1 MSQAL
6 DDTETQ
12 RLANEALEVYKQNE
26 LDKAMDIVRKL
37 EPSDPIRTKLNQSV
51 CLYYKTFCKDP
62 FVLLSTVATLN
73 GKNENAETFAR
84 CSELSP
90 WFSENPPFEFAYAV
104 FNEAVLSYQLH
115 FWKRSCELLETLYSH
130 IGAFD
135 DALVFRIWLLLFDVY
150 MRLGCSDK
158 AAIVF
163 GFLERTFPSV
173 SDPEDS
179 KVGNL
184 DISGSPYRIMK
195 SLFSAY
201 PSFLVN
207 REKEDLQLLV
217 SYYRARL
224 YLNLRSYKL
233 FKKEIKSLSS
243 NCESSDKS
251 LLLSSLLKV
260 RYEMQRGNPR
270 KALKLASNI
279 PNDELESFP
288 SLKCIFLNNIG
299 CIHIKLGRQN
309 LAVSYLCLAQ
319 KQLDNIVYE
328 NDKNENEVRS
338 VPHLSLN
345 YSGIIAYNM
354 GLSFLVLGEYERAA
368 HAFWKCA
375 ETFVTNARLWIRLAE
390 CCVGFDA
397 QMECERESRQV
408 NDLVERVVGKGS
420 KRRIVIHSPCT
431 RNNQIFD
438 DEECKNGMQRSL
450 LSLQYGA
457 ECARTALYLL
467 NKKPTR
473 PNMTATTSQV
483 GEHRDSV
490 VEHTASS
497 SSDATI
503 APGGTKHHLEMS
515 ENDIEDH
522 QMEEGKESSR
532 RSNDNGLEKFKDWQ
546 TENDGTKSLH
556 EITRSTT
563 TATTSQPTAS
573 KAITGTSSNHDNEE
587 LLIRESALALLCYCC
602 LSTCPEEA
610 LQTAKELMQMSHVSP
625 EILFLA
631 HLYAVEALC
640 ALGRPDEALEVLSPQ
655 ILEIIEKC
663 SNVNRAVGEVNI
675 HSWSHSGTEMS
686 TGTNSAVASSWNSN
700 SDSIRPNLESNP
712 SSFTDSSS
720 NHIFHGVSLPNYP
733 SSVSR
738 GGIISRGAIGITG
751 TAAFYVNLSSVCV
764 LKNKLGEAAAAI
776 TRALSLMPRSSAA
789 LLMSTYIKIRE
800 GDLEGA
806 KDILKCHRVTSG
818 FQSLQA

>member
-1 MSQAL
+1 MLQVS

-12 RLANEALEVYKQNE
+12 HIADESFEAYRNSE
-26 LDKAMDIVRKL
+26 LDKAIDIVRKL
-37 EPSDPIRTKLNQSV
+37 ESSDPIRTKLNYSV
-51 CLYYKTFCKDP
+51 CLYYKELCKDP
-62 FVLLSTVATLN
+62 FVVLNTVAALN
-73 GKNENAETFAR
+73 GKKEMTDMSLR
-84 CSELSP
+84 STELSP
-90 WFSENPPFEFAYAV
+90 WFSENPPFELAYAV
-104 FNEAVLSYQLH
+104 FNEAVISYQLH

-135 DALVFRIWLLLFDVY
+135 DALVFRVWLLLFDVY

-163 GFLERTFPSV
+163 GFLERTFPSI
-173 SDPEDS
+173 SDPEDG
-179 KVGNL
+179 KDDNL
-184 DISGSPYRIMK
+184 EVDGSPNLIVK

-207 REKEDLQLLV
+207 RDKEDLQLLL

-233 FKKEIKSLSS
+233 FKKEIKSLISS
-243 NCESSDKS
+243 CEASEKS
-251 LLLSSLLKV
+251 LVPPLLLKV

-270 KALKLASNI
+270 KALKLASSI
-279 PNDELESFP
+279 PDNDLEYFP
-288 SLKCIFLNNIG
+288 SMKCILLNNIG

-309 LAVSYLCLAQ
+309 LAISYLSLAE
-319 KQLDNIVYE
+319 KQLDSTVYE
-328 NDKNENEVRS
+328 DNKDKKEIR
-338 VPHLSLN
+338 
-345 YSGIIAYNM
+345 
-354 GLSFLVLGEYERAA
+354 FLVLGEYEHAA

-375 ETFVTNARLWIRLAE
+375 ETFMTNARLWVRLAE

-397 QMECERESRQV
+397 QMECEKESKQV
-408 NDLVERVVGKGS
+408 NDLVEQVVGKGS
-420 KRRIVIHSPCT
+420 RRRIVIHSPCT
-431 RNNQIFD
+431 RNKEVV
-438 DEECKNGMQRSL
+438 DEDYKNGSQRPL

-467 NKKPTR
+467 NKKQAR
-473 PNMTATTSQV
+473 PNVTTSTLSV
-483 GEHRDSV
+483 GEQHESPA
-490 VEHTASS
+490 EHGISS
-497 SSDATI
+497 SNTATI
-503 APGGTKHHLEMS
+503 ASGRSKQTLVTF
-515 ENDIEDH
+515 ENDVEEHSIE
-522 QMEEGKESSR
+522 QGIESSR
-532 RSNDNGLEKFKDWQ
+532 RSNDNGSERLIDWQ
-546 TENDGTKSLH
+546 IEKDNTKAMH
-556 EITRSTT
+556 ETNSSTT
-563 TATTSQPTAS
+563 ETTSQPTAS
-573 KAITGTSSNHDNEE
+573 KVISGTCSNHDDED

-610 LQTAKELMQMSHVSP
+610 LRTAKELMQMSHVSP

-631 HLYAVEALC
+631 HLYGVEALC
-640 ALGRPDEALEVLSPQ
+640 ALGRPDEALEMLSPQ

-663 SNVNRAVGEVNI
+663 SNLNSALGEVNI

-686 TGTNSAVASSWNSN
+686 TGTNSASASSWNSN
-700 SDSIRPNLESNP
+700 SDAIRPNVESNP

-733 SSVSR
+733 SSISR